1 MKKTV
6 FGIFLAVILS
16 LSNLIVSANNEEYN
30 KISLDIDRNSKG
42 YLDVLVY
49 LNENIHLSGDI
60 AIRDS
65 EPENLGT
72 DYVNELRRAANS
84 NQERCIKL
92 LKDNLET
99 GKVKEYSPFF
109 ITNAIHVKAD
119 IDIINELS
127 KLPEVSKIYKNDN
140 VEMELSSISSLST
153 PSGETGWNHH
163 EMKIDRVKHDLGID
177 GSGITIGFI
186 DSGVDWT
193 HPAIKNKWRGYN
205 IETGEV
211 NPEDSWLDLVGDSK
225 LPTDE
230 YSHGTAIV
238 SIAVAGSGENS
249 PLVGVAPGAKW
260 IAARAF
266 ADKNT
271 TNVNIIK
278 AAEWMLAP
286 GGDPNKAPDIIN
298 NSWGGESSANPW
310 FKDIVVAWKSVGIL
324 PVFAAGNSV
333 DSVAKPGS
341 IENPAS
347 LLNTLS
353 VGAIDDDLKL
363 AKFSKRGPSAFDS
376 SEKIIKPELV
386 APGNNIR
393 AAIINNGYAKMY
405 GTSIATPH
413 ISGLAA
419 LMKQHNPN
427 ASPMKIEKAMIASAE
442 PLTDGEYPESPNM
455 GYGYGLPDAYK
466 AVNLIK
472 ENDSYIRISGKNRF
486 ETAIELSKKYYPEG
500 ANTVFITAG
509 HAYTDALV
517 MSPLSNKYDG
527 PVLLSEKDNLSEEV
541 LSEIKRLSPDNIF
554 IIGGENTIGQRV
566 IDILSEEMSIN
577 AERIYGKNRY
587 ITSVNIADKVYEH
600 NKFSEV
606 FIVNGYKEID
616 AISISG
622 IAKQKNTPVILT
634 DGKSLDSDIK
644 SALMKY
650 GVSNAVII
658 GGESTIETG
667 LADELKSMDIS
678 TERIGGSDRFQTS
691 LLINQ
696 KYIGTSKNPFI
707 ANGINAVDALTA
719 GPIAGKIKSPMI
731 LIKKDEIP
739 EGVREYMNGLGA
751 GKITILGGINS
762 IMDETVFELINW

>member
-6 FGIFLAVILS
+6 FGIFLAMILT
-16 LSNLIVSANNEEYN
+16 LSTFSVSADQVDNN
-30 KISLDIDRNSKG
+30 KISLDIDRNAKG

-49 LNENIHLSGDI
+49 LNEDIHLSGNM
-60 AIRDS
+60 AIRES
-65 EPENLGT
+65 EPENIGT
-72 DYVNELRRAANS
+72 DYVNELKKAANS

-92 LKDNLET
+92 LKENLET
-99 GKVKEYSPFF
+99 GKVKEFTPFF
-109 ITNAIHVKAD
+109 ITNAIHVKAH
-119 IDIINELS
+119 IDIVNELS
-127 KLPEVSKIYKNDN
+127 KLPEVSKIYKNVN
-140 VEMELSSISSLST
+140 VEMELSTISSLST
-153 PSGETGWNHH
+153 PYDVTGWNHQ
-163 EMKIDRVKHDLGID
+163 EMNIDRVKNELGID
-177 GSGITIGFI
+177 GTGITIGFI

-211 NPEDSWLDLVGDSK
+211 NAEDSWLDLVGDSK

-238 SIAVAGSGENS
+238 SIAVAGSGENP
-249 PLVGVAPGAKW
+249 PLMGVAPGAKW

-266 ADKNT
+266 VDKNT

-286 GGDPNKAPDIIN
+286 GGDPSKAPDIIN

-353 VGAIDDDLKL
+353 VGAIGDDLKL
-363 AKFSKRGPSAFDS
+363 AKFSKRGPSAFDNTD
-376 SEKIIKPELV
+376 KIIKPELI

-393 AAIINNGYAKMY
+393 AAIINKGYAKMY

-419 LMKQHNPN
+419 LMKQHNPD
-427 ASPMKIEKAMIASAE
+427 ASPVKIEKAMIASAT

-455 GYGYGLPDAYK
+455 GYGYGLPDAFK
-466 AVNLIK
+466 AVNLVK
-472 ENDSYIRISGKNRF
+472 ENDSYIRISGDNRF
-486 ETAIELSKKYYPEG
+486 ITAVELSKQYYPEG
-500 ANTVFITAG
+500 AKAVFITAG

-517 MSPLSNKYDG
+517 MSPLTNEDDG
-527 PVLLSEKDNLSEEV
+527 PVLLSEKDNIASEV
-541 LSEIKRLSPDNIF
+541 LTEIKRLNPEKIF

-566 IDILSEEMSIN
+566 IDILSEETSIN
-577 AERIYGKNRY
+577 AERIYGLNRY
-587 ITSVNIADKVYEH
+587 DTSLKIANRIYKD

-606 FIVNGYKEID
+606 FIVNGYKEVD

-622 IAKQKNTPVILT
+622 IAKQKNIPVILT
-634 DGKSLDSDIK
+634 DGKSLDPDIK
-644 SALMKY
+644 FALENY
-650 GVSNAVII
+650 GVSKAILI
-658 GGESTIETG
+658 GGESTIENS
-667 LADELKSMDIS
+667 LEEELKSLDINY
-678 TERIGGSDRFQTS
+678 ERIGGINRFETS

-696 KYIGTSKNPFI
+696 KYINSSKNPFI

-719 GPIAGKIKSPMI
+719 GPIAGKNESPMI
-731 LIKKDEIP
+731 LIMKDNIP
-739 EGVREYMNGLGA
+739 EGVGDYINSLGIEM
-751 GKITILGGINS
+751 ITVLGGSNS
-762 IMDETVFELINW
+762 ILDETVFQLIN

>member
-6 FGIFLAVILS
+6 FGIFLAMILT
-16 LSNLIVSANNEEYN
+16 LSTLNVSANHEEFN
-30 KISLDIDRNSKG
+30 KISLDIDKNTKG

-60 AIRDS
+60 AIRES
-65 EPENLGT
+65 EPENIGT
-72 DYVNELRRAANS
+72 DYVNELKKAANN
-84 NQERCIKL
+84 NQERCIEL
-92 LKDNLET
+92 LKANMET
-99 GKVKEYSPFF
+99 GKVKEYTPFF

-127 KLPEVSKIYKNDN
+127 KLPEVSKIYKNND
-140 VEMELSSISSLST
+140 VEMELSTISSLST
-153 PSGETGWNHH
+153 PSDVTGWNHQ
-163 EMKIDRVKHDLGID
+163 EMQIDRVKHDLGID
-177 GSGITIGFI
+177 GTGITIGFI

-205 IETGEV
+205 LETGEV
-211 NPEDSWLDLVGDSK
+211 NPEDSWLDLVGDSE

-249 PLVGVAPGAKW
+249 PLKGVAPGAKW

-266 ADKNT
+266 VDKNT

-324 PVFAAGNSV
+324 PVFAAGNSI
-333 DSVAKPGS
+333 DTVAKPGS

-353 VGAIDDDLKL
+353 VGAISDDLKL
-363 AKFSKRGPSAFDS
+363 AKFSKRGPSAFDDTN
-376 SEKIIKPELV
+376 KIIKPELV

-427 ASPMKIEKAMIASAE
+427 ANPVKIEKAMIASAT
-442 PLTDGEYPESPNM
+442 PLTDDEYPESPNM

-466 AVNLIK
+466 AVNLVK
-472 ENDSYIRISGKNRF
+472 ENDSYIRISGDNRF
-486 ETAIELSKKYYPEG
+486 KTAVELSKKHYPES
-500 ANTVFITAG
+500 AKAVFITAG

-517 MSPLSNKYDG
+517 MSPLTNKYDG
-527 PVLLSEKDNLSEEV
+527 PVLLSEKDNLSDDV
-541 LSEIKRLSPDNIF
+541 LAEIKRLNPEKIF

-566 IDILSEEMSIN
+566 IDLIAEETSIN
-577 AERIYGKNRY
+577 AERINGLNRY
-587 ITSVNIADKVYEH
+587 DTSLKIADVINKD

-622 IAKQKNTPVILT
+622 IAVQKNIPVILT

-644 SALMKY
+644 SALVNY
-650 GVSNAVII
+650 GVTNAVLI
-658 GGESTIETG
+658 GGENTLQNSLET
-667 LADELKSMDIS
+667 DIKSLDIS
-678 TERIGGSDRFQTS
+678 IERIGGKDRFETS
-691 LLINQ
+691 LLINK
-696 KYIGTSKNPFI
+696 KYINTSRNPFI

-719 GPIAGKIKSPMI
+719 GPLAGKNKSPMI
-731 LIKKDEIP
+731 LIMKDNIP
-739 EGVREYMNGLGA
+739 EGVGEYINSLGYEM
-751 GKITILGGINS
+751 ITVLGGLNS
-762 IMDETVFELINW
+762 IMDETVFDLIN